1 MKGITLY
8 DPQRHS
14 PYVSDV
20 VHDPRVHCLANLAE
34 VLWLRGY
41 PAQALQRSQEALTL
55 AQHLAHAHSRVVA
68 LASAAHVHS
77 WRGEHRVA
85 CEFAE
90 EQITLARAHGFPH
103 WLAVGI
109 FRRGWTMVA
118 QGHPAAG
125 MVQMHQG
132 LAAFQATGAHIALIG
147 FWCDLAWAHGIA
159 GQVDEGL
166 ALIAD
171 ALTWVH
177 NAGEYY
183 YEAELYRLRGE
194 LLLTQV
200 DKKLAEVEACFWK
213 AMTLARHQ
221 RAASLELRAVLSLS
235 RLWRQQGKAPQARQM
250 LAQMYGRFTEGFDT
264 MDLQEAKTLLDAL
277 T

>member
-1 MKGITLY
+1 
-8 DPQRHS
+8 
-14 PYVSDV
+14 
-20 VHDPRVHCLANLAE
+20 VHCLANLAE

-77 WRGEHRVA
+77 WRGEHRAA
-85 CEFAE
+85 CEYAE

-109 FRRGWTMVA
+109 FRRGWTVVA

-125 MVQMHQG
+125 VVQMRQG
-132 LAAFQATGAHIALIG
+132 WAAFQATGAHIALLG

-183 YEAELYRLRGE
+183 YEAELYRLKGE
-194 LLLTQV
+194 LLLQSGAQTL
-200 DKKLAEVEACFWK
+200 DAEAEACFRK
-213 AMTLARHQ
+213 AITLAHRQ
-221 RAASLELRAVLSLS
+221 RATSLELRAVLNLS
-235 RLWRQQGKAPQARQM
+235 RLWRQQGKSQQARQM

-264 MDLQEAKTLLDAL
+264 MDPREAKTLLDAL